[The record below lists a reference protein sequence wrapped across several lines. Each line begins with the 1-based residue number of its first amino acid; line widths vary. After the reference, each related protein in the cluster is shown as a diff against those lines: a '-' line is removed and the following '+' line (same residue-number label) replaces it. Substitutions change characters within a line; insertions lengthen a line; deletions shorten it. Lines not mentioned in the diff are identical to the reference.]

1 MKDKIQRR
9 NRWMFGMGTIGRDM
23 LYTLV
28 SMFLMFYLTDV
39 LDLSDKIMAYITMI
53 MVFVRAFDA
62 FNDPFMGMLVDN
74 TKTRWGKFKPWI
86 LIEHLSSI
94 LQSSFSMIL
103 K

>member
-53 MVFVRAFDA
+53 MVLSELLMPLMIHLWACW
-62 FNDPFMGMLVDN
+62 LI
-74 TKTRWGKFKPWI
+74 TLKPDGVS
-86 LIEHLSSI
+86 LSHGY
-94 LQSSFSMIL
+94 
-103 K
+103 